1 MFYGT
6 GARPK
11 KVLTKNIRRVCDL
24 EDKILCPRAM
34 ASYGFFAITFFSDIN
49 FFLKFYSEKG
59 RTKGLKL
66 CEKKDRSPCS
76 FRRKQS
82 LIDLADLSSKE
93 TFLLRAVRA
102 LVRALMTQEIMR
114 ST

>member
-1 MFYGT
+1 MSTSDGYVFFFCNNFFFWLFF
-6 GARPK
+6 
-11 KVLTKNIRRVCDL
+11 KVLQRKL
-24 EDKILCPRAM
+24 ER
-34 ASYGFFAITFFSDIN
+34 
-49 FFLKFYSEKG
+49 

-82 LIDLADLSSKE
+82 LVDLANLSSKE
-93 TFLLRAVRA
+93 IFLVQAVHV
-102 LVRALMTQEIMR
+102 LVHVLMTQEIMR

>member
-1 MFYGT
+1 MSLPCVWF
-6 GARPK
+6 PK
-11 KVLTKNIRRVCDL
+11 IDGDGYVC
-24 EDKILCPRAM
+24 
-34 ASYGFFAITFFSDIN
+34 FFRDNFFFWHK
-49 FFLKFYSEKG
+49 FFLKFYSTKR

-82 LIDLADLSSKE
+82 LIDLANLSSKE
-93 TFLLRAVRA
+93 TFLVRAVRA
-102 LVRALMTQEIMR
+102 LLRALMTQEVMR

>member
-1 MFYGT
+1 MHGFICSRGVLQ
-6 GARPK
+6 GLRDSPCPRP
-11 KVLTKNIRRVCDL
+11 
-24 EDKILCPRAM
+24 LCPRTM

-49 FFLKFYSEKG
+49 FFFKFYSEKR

-82 LIDLADLSSKE
+82 LIDWANVSSKE
-93 TFLLRAVRA
+93 TFLVRAVRA